1 MGDIEMLE
9 RAERRAAELIPEGA
23 LMSNSG
29 AWARECGAGSYGR
42 PWEFVVGLVGKPS
55 AGKSTFFNAATQPE
69 REASMAPHPFTTI
82 DPNIAPG
89 WFAAPCPSE
98 KLGCT
103 DKAMPEHGWVAN
115 GRRHPLLVKDVA
127 GLVPGAYLGRGRGN
141 AFLNDLVDA
150 DSLIHVVDA
159 SGRSDREGVDQGAA
173 SPTNATDV
181 LDEVGWVRHEI
192 HLWIFSNLRA
202 KWDSVR
208 RRARAGHLQANS
220 QVGADAVAE
229 RLFGLFTGYHASRQM
244 VIRVYESLGCS
255 LQGIAETVLKWQEYD
270 LHLFV
275 ACFLR
280 ARFPIVVALNKADMP
295 EAAERVERARAA
307 LGNQACVPVSA
318 RAEWWLVEQARK
330 GHLSYQEGGGAQ
342 SVHVSPDAP
351 TAVMQQWAQ
360 LRTRVLDTCGST
372 GVLSALTLAVLRKRP
387 VLVCP
392 VVDFSSLWGLTLSTT
407 AAAKIPATSTAQSAG
422 ARGRGKGGYSAPDR
436 EGAGSKGAAAQDEP
450 PAPVLTTMVMLRPGS
465 TVEESFAAL
474 TRLDMVRGDFV
485 RAEQLLEDATLETAA
500 SSTRVLKRDD
510 TLRSDGVADG
520 SSRAIVLRILT
531 NKKAK

>member
-1 MGDIEMLE
+1 MG
-9 RAERRAAELIPEGA
+9 
-23 LMSNSG
+23 
-29 AWARECGAGSYGR
+29 
-42 PWEFVVGLVGKPS
+42 
-55 AGKSTFFNAATQPE
+55 TQPE

-98 KLGCT
+98 KLRCT
-103 DKAMPEHGWVAN
+103 DKAIPEHGWVAN

-192 HLWIFSNLRA
+192 HLWIFTNLRA

-208 RRARAGHLQANS
+208 RRARAGHLQANL

-229 RLFGLFTGYHASRQM
+229 RLFGLFTGYHASRAM
-244 VIRVYESLGCS
+244 VTRVYETMGCS

-295 EAAERVERARAA
+295 EAAERVERARAT
-307 LGNQACVPVSA
+307 LGDQVCVPVSA

-330 GHLSYQEGGGAQ
+330 GHLSYQEGGQTQ
-342 SVHVSPDAP
+342 SVIVSPDAP
-351 TAVMQQWAQ
+351 PAVTQQWTQ
-360 LRTRVLDTCGST
+360 LRTRVLDSFGST
-372 GVLSALTLAVLRKRP
+372 GVLSALTLAVMRKRP

-392 VVDFSSLWGLTLSTT
+392 VVDFNSLWGLTLPIKTM
-407 AAAKIPATSTAQSAG
+407 ATSTAQSVG
-422 ARGRGKGGYSAPDR
+422 PRSRGKGGYTAADR
-436 EGAGSKGAAAQDEP
+436 EGAGPQGTATQDEQA
-450 PAPVLTTMVMLRPGS
+450 APVLVTMVMLRPGS
-465 TVEESFAAL
+465 TVEEAFSAL
-474 TRLDMVRGDFV
+474 SRLEMLRGDFV

-500 SSTRVLKRDD
+500 SSVRVLKRDE
-510 TLRSDGVADG
+510 TLRCDGATG